1 MVDALKLEVRTD
13 SQCNPEKNYYWI
25 HSFIFTIQS
34 IELIVNASE
43 KKFLKK
49 KNQSSWTS
57 MLYLTFI
64 NITRSKERTKLETY
78 SPQITK
84 SHIQLIQRQPF
95 SLMFNV

>member
-1 MVDALKLEVRTD
+1 MLPK
-13 SQCNPEKNYYWI
+13 
-25 HSFIFTIQS
+25 
-34 IELIVNASE
+34 

-49 KNQSSWTS
+49 NKNQSSWTS

>member
-1 MVDALKLEVRTD
+1 
-13 SQCNPEKNYYWI
+13 
-25 HSFIFTIQS
+25 
-34 IELIVNASE
+34 
-43 KKFLKK
+43 
-49 KNQSSWTS
+49 

-95 SLMFNV
+95 FLMFNV